1 MAKLQYFIPII
12 TTPYT
17 VALKDVAIRDF
28 NGIAETFAVSIPY
41 GCQMG

>member
-1 MAKLQYFIPII
+1 MAKLQYFIPITI
-12 TTPYT
+12 TPYT

-28 NGIAETFAVSIPY
+28 NGIPEAFAVSIPH